1 MSKETTKNYL
11 LWGTIVIITQNAL
24 LLLIFVGTFAN
35 LNSEILEVAMT
46 MGYWLDLIGFGLI
59 GAGLY
64 NLGPYYPTVL
74 SLAQK
79 TSHLAFGWV
88 ILSVLWRLL
97 MGVLIPN
104 FYILGEPNMNNL
116 GIYATLPSTVFGAAG
131 FALLLFVLNLD
142 TILRYTQ
149 KQEASKARMRRLL
162 LIYSLIH
169 ILGVIM
175 IVIGWSS
182 IAKIVLDP
190 NSPSYTAIDNV
201 VGGLFLAGIGYLIK
215 IIVVPIVAI
224 KAFSDLYRNFKSID

>member
-1 MSKETTKNYL
+1 
-11 LWGTIVIITQNAL
+11 
-24 LLLIFVGTFAN
+24 LLIFVGTFAN

-131 FALLLFVLNLD
+131 FALLLFVL
-142 TILRYTQ
+142 
-149 KQEASKARMRRLL
+149 QESSKARMRRLL